1 MRPFIWSFLWA
12 LVILGLC
19 LIPGQ
24 RLPEWDWFALFD
36 LDKLVHGIMFFVLA
50 VLLAQALRTQG
61 KVARYIVWA
70 CVLSVGYGLA
80 SDAALVQLLAR
91 EPAHWRELGVTEVLF
106 GLPDRAED
114 EVAGYVERL
123 AGKLAALV

>member
-36 LDKLVHGIMFFVLA
+36 LDKLVHGIMCFVLA
-50 VLLAQALRTQG
+50 VLLAPALRTQG

-80 SDAALVQLLAR
+80 
-91 EPAHWRELGVTEVLF
+91 TEVLQ
-106 GLPDRAED
+106 GLEALGRRTDLNDMIANAIGAIS
-114 EVAGYVERL
+114 AGGFANWREQTRRPIVPFAFLR
-123 AGKLAALV
+123 

>member
-12 LVILGLC
+12 RVILGLC

-80 SDAALVQLLAR
+80 
-91 EPAHWRELGVTEVLF
+91 TEVLQ
-106 GLPDRAED
+106 GLEALGRRTDLNDMIANAIGAIS
-114 EVAGYVERL
+114 AGGFANWREQTRRPIVPFAFLR
-123 AGKLAALV
+123 

>member
-61 KVARYIVWA
+61 RVARYIVWA
-70 CVLSVGYGLA
+70 CAMSIGYGLA
-80 SDAALVQLLAR
+80 
-91 EPAHWRELGVTEVLF
+91 TEVLQ
-106 GLPDRAED
+106 GLEALGRRTDLNDMIANAIGAIS
-114 EVAGYVERL
+114 AGGFANWRL
-123 AGKLAALV
+123 QKRRPIVPFAFLR